1 MPSTIGSAG
10 AWRSLVA
17 RVLWEH
23 EVGGSSPPA
32 PTSGLGD
39 NASQGAAWVAGVGPS
54 VLAPRELRED
64 RGQMTDTKID
74 IVPMRAQRRAR
85 RARRWSPWRLPRRWK
100 PWKLG
105 AVALGIGVLLA
116 AGLVGFRAAR
126 EGTLPNLELDGTPVG
141 SLGQDQLRVAVR
153 QVAARRSARTIRV
166 TRSGTAISDRASM
179 TVAATDLGYRVDIE
193 GTVRALQDRGRQG
206 NPLAALADHV
216 RATFVAISVRPVEA
230 FDDERL
236 DAWVESAAD
245 ALSVAPRE
253 GALEFEGASVQAIL
267 PAPGAAVAEDD
278 LRSRARAAAR
288 SPGTEVIT
296 TSTRPVAPRT
306 TAEDVQRVQ
315 DQARQALSG
324 RVRLTRLKEVLIF
337 TPREIGNALGT
348 RPVTVNGQ
356 VELELFADPERLGV
370 TRKELKRIESD
381 PVDASFRVEGGSVR
395 VVPSK
400 RGFRFDPRMTADQL
414 VTVALSEDRRARLR
428 GMFAAPELTTAE
440 AKALKIT
447 DQVSTFTT
455 YHGCCEPRVQNIHRM
470 ADLLDGTVV
479 MPGEVFSVNETVGR
493 RTAENGFVPAPA
505 ISNGE
510 FVEEVGGGISQFAT
524 TMFNA
529 IFFGGY
535 DFLEYRAHSYYFS
548 RYPLG
553 REATV
558 SWPSPDLKFRNDSTA
573 GILIDTSYTDTS
585 ITVTFYGN
593 TDVEVEAVMGEPH
606 NYKDPP
612 VECEEN
618 KALRRREVRV
628 VQEGRVGY
636 DVVVQRVFHRP
647 GGGVDRENFFTRYR
661 AEPRIEE
668 RRACD

>member
-1 MPSTIGSAG
+1 
-10 AWRSLVA
+10 
-17 RVLWEH
+17 
-23 EVGGSSPPA
+23 
-32 PTSGLGD
+32 
-39 NASQGAAWVAGVGPS
+39 
-54 VLAPRELRED
+54 
-64 RGQMTDTKID
+64 MTDTKID
-74 IVPMRAQRRAR
+74 IVPMRAQRHAR
-85 RARRWSPWRLPRRWK
+85 RVRRWSSWRPPLRWK

-105 AVALGIGVLLA
+105 AVAVGIGILLA
-116 AGLVGFRAAR
+116 AALVGFRGAR

-141 SLGQDQLRVAVR
+141 SLGQDELRVAVG
-153 QVAARRSARTIRV
+153 QVAARRSARTIKLIRPE
-166 TRSGTAISDRASM
+166 TAISDRASM
-179 TVAATDLGYRVDIE
+179 TVAAADFGYRVDIE
-193 GTVRALQDRGRQG
+193 ATVRAIQDRGRQG

-216 RATFVAISVRPVEA
+216 RATFVAINVRPVDA

-253 GALEFEGASVQAIL
+253 GAVEFEGASVQAIL
-267 PAPGAAVAEDD
+267 PAPGAAVPEDD

-315 DQARQALSG
+315 DQARHALSG

-337 TPREIGNALGT
+337 TPAEIGNALGT

-370 TRKELKRIESD
+370 TRKELTRIESD

-395 VVPSK
+395 VVRSK

-428 GMFAAPELTTAE
+428 GMFVAPELTTAE

-447 DQVSTFTT
+447 EQVSTFTT

-470 ADLLDGTVV
+470 AGLLDGTVV

-535 DFLEYRAHSYYFS
+535 DFLEYRAHSYYFT

-593 TDVEVEAVMGEPH
+593 TDVEVEAVMGEPYD
-606 NYKDPP
+606 YKDPP

-661 AEPRIEE
+661 PEPRIEE